1 MSRPG
6 HTLPPGK
13 TRYPLYRRLDGPL
26 GRSGQVQKISPS
38 PGFDPRT
45 VQHVGSR
52 YTDYAT
58 QPTHRF
64 IAHNNTNNNSHSS
77 WVLVQKGI
85 SQGSNLRP
93 LFFLLFINDVPI
105 MSKNATLVL
114 YAEDTSI
121 TITSPSSTEFS
132 TEVSTVF
139 ADINEWFKSNVLS
152 LNLDKTHFL
161 QF

>member
-1 MSRPG
+1 
-6 HTLPPGK
+6 
-13 TRYPLYRRLDGPL
+13 
-26 GRSGQVQKISPS
+26 
-38 PGFDPRT
+38 
-45 VQHVGSR
+45 
-52 YTDYAT
+52 
-58 QPTHRF
+58 
-64 IAHNNTNNNSHSS
+64 
-77 WVLVQKGI
+77 
-85 SQGSNLRP
+85 
-93 LFFLLFINDVPI
+93 VPI